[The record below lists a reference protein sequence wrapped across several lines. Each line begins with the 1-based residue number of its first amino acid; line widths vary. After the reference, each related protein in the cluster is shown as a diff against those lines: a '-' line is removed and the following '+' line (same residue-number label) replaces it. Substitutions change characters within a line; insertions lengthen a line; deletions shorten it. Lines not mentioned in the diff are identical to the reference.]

1 MKPGS
6 VLDGKY
12 ELRKRIGD
20 GAMGV
25 VWEGVNTRTEREVA
39 VKVLLSSGREEDR
52 QRLLREARAG
62 GRIRHPNVLDV
73 YDVAETE
80 TGSPFIVME
89 LLRGETLSDRLVRSP
104 VTLEEALRILR
115 DVARGLAAAHKAGVV
130 HRDLKPRNVYLH
142 TESDTSTPTVKLVEF
157 GISRIDTEE
166 TLTLSGVTLG
176 STTYVAPE
184 QIEGRS
190 VDKRADI
197 WAFGAL
203 AYELFTGAPLFDG
216 DTPAETVQKVTA
228 GKIPELPRV
237 AHEVD
242 LDLRALVAGCLVRDP
257 ERRVQSIE
265 ECGVIIDRVIK
276 RVGHPTMLALAELVP
291 IRAASEDEEEPTTV
305 ARLRGPSTERMGMSP
320 LAPSE
325 VEDALA
331 NLGEARSFLDPD
343 TITDLSVTEGTPID
357 PRGSLSDALTERVA
371 ATDVAAAVSG
381 SKSHSTS
388 NGAAK
393 SATTP
398 LKAEPPRSG
407 PSGVASRSAGP
418 SSAGPSSVGPS
429 SVGPSS
435 VGPSSAGPSSAGP
448 SSVDAPKTLV
458 DPSSLART
466 GSPSEPPARL
476 SSTPPRAASQ
486 PPPYDAGSLSTR
498 AVGMFRGAGPDER
511 EAATAL
517 ARRKRVSMI
526 ALALGAAVIGS
537 IGLAMASR
545 SITSSS
551 TRAAAPTTTSTAEA
565 KPTSVAAT
573 TGAGEEPAHAPTND
587 VAATSTQEAMVDAA
601 PSTATSASASPSA
614 SAKSK
619 PAPAPVVA
627 RPHRPTPGPTPS
639 DGANG
644 VFNPTTL

>member
-1 MKPGS
+1 
-6 VLDGKY
+6 
-12 ELRKRIGD
+12 
-20 GAMGV
+20 
-25 VWEGVNTRTEREVA
+25 
-39 VKVLLSSGREEDR
+39 
-52 QRLLREARAG
+52 
-62 GRIRHPNVLDV
+62 
-73 YDVAETE
+73 
-80 TGSPFIVME
+80 ME
-89 LLRGETLSDRLVRSP
+89 LLRGETLSDRLARSP
-104 VTLEEALRILR
+104 VKLEEALRILR
-115 DVARGLAAAHKAGVV
+115 DVARGLAAAHKVGVV

-142 TESDTSTPTVKLVEF
+142 TEADTSTPTVKLVEF

-257 ERRVQSIE
+257 DRRVQSIE

-276 RVGHPTMLALAELVP
+276 RVGHPTMLAVAELVP
-291 IRAASEDEEEPTTV
+291 IRAAREEDEEEPTTV

-331 NLGEARSFLDPD
+331 NLGEGRSFLDPD
-343 TITDLSVTEGTPID
+343 TITDISVTEGTPID

-388 NGAAK
+388 NGFAK
-393 SATTP
+393 SAAKP
-398 LKAEPPRSG
+398 LESEPPPSG
-407 PSGVASRSAGP
+407 PR
-418 SSAGPSSVGPS
+418 SVGPS
-429 SVGPSS
+429 GIAPSS
-435 VGPSSAGPSSAGP
+435 IAP

-458 DPSSLART
+458 DPSSLARM
-466 GSPSEPPARL
+466 GSTSEPPARL
-476 SSTPPRAASQ
+476 SSVPPRAASQ

-498 AVGMFRGAGPDER
+498 AVDMFRGAGPDEK
-511 EAATAL
+511 EAATTL
-517 ARRKRVSMI
+517 AKRKRVSMI
-526 ALALGAAVIGS
+526 ALAVVAAVVGS
-537 IGLAMASR
+537 IGLAMVSR
-545 SITSSS
+545 SLSSSS
-551 TRAAAPTTTSTAEA
+551 TRGASPNATSTAA
-565 KPTSVAAT
+565 SNPTSVAAS
-573 TGAGEEPAHAPTND
+573 TGPSEEPAHAPTNE
-587 VAATSTQEAMVDAA
+587 VAATSTPAPTVDVA
-601 PSTATSASASPSA
+601 PSSLPSASASPSA
-614 SAKSK
+614 SAKTK
-619 PAPAPVVA
+619 RVPAPVVSH
-627 RPHRPTPGPTPS
+627 PHKPSPGPTPS

-644 VFNPTTL
+644 VFNPTSL